1 VTNGGGSRRPRSR
14 WWPSTTPPM
23 RPPRSCSRY
32 TPQPW
37 YQRLSS
43 YVHLS
48 VCRCA
53 LFVQAL
59 QQQWQAEQE
68 EDMKLQ
74 LAAVREELEA
84 GFREK
89 LVEQKE
95 ALREVVEAEVEE
107 QHQLELTRLELQLGE
122 ASAASAAVSP
132 ATTAA
137 ASSPLPRKSMRLT
150 AAADE
155 QVRIKFVQ
163 PNVHVSAKAKAASH
177 NPRKRP
183 AYVLE
188 E

>member
-1 VTNGGGSRRPRSR
+1 VLCL
-14 WWPSTTPPM
+14 PST
-23 RPPRSCSRY
+23 
-32 TPQPW
+32 
-37 YQRLSS
+37 
-43 YVHLS
+43 
-48 VCRCA
+48 
-53 LFVQAL
+53 
-59 QQQWQAEQE
+59 
-68 EDMKLQ
+68 LQ

-122 ASAASAAVSP
+122 ASAASAAASP

-155 QVRIKFVQ
+155 Q
-163 PNVHVSAKAKAASH
+163 AED
-177 NPRKRP
+177 
-183 AYVLE
+183 VLARQYWSKL
-188 E
+188 